1 MEMIDKRL
9 EFLTDKNSGLDFYD
23 VAEITDAYQC
33 TGILNV
39 NSNCIGGYNG

>member
-33 TGILNV
+33 AGTCILM
-39 NSNCIGGYNG
+39 